1 MVLVTHGHS
10 GRVQQLPGPKDFQR
24 VIEMLQLAPAGPVR
38 VRGQIAG
45 SLFGF
50 RRLVGRFEVEI
61 APGH

>member
-1 MVLVTHGHS
+1 M
-10 GRVQQLPGPKDFQR
+10 
-24 VIEMLQLAPAGPVR
+24 VIEMLQLAPAGPVH

-50 RRLVGRFEVEI
+50 RRLVGGFEVEI